1 MAGMGDGYVGTAQD
15 STRIRRLE
23 KQREEERKK
32 IQELKSKSASA
43 GEQTGLLQF
52 GSGTSEILE
61 TAFKKDTVGLVSRE
75 EYVEK
80 RVNIQNKIEEEEKE
94 KLRILQQEEE
104 ELEQQK
110 RKKRRKVKGCSRL
123 SFNDEI
129 ENGSDDEDDTIV
141 SYESNKLGR
150 GNIGKDPTVETS
162 FLPDSER
169 EAEEQAERER
179 LKKQWHREQE
189 LIRNE
194 PLQITYSY
202 WDGTGHRRAIQ
213 VRKGDSIGEFLRA
226 VQQQLAPEFR
236 EVRTTSVENL
246 LYVKED
252 LIIPHQH
259 SFYELIINKA
269 RGKSGPLFHFD
280 VHEDV
285 RTISDATVEKD
296 ESHAGKVVERHWYE
310 KNKHI
315 FPASRWEI
323 YDQTKKWQRY
333 TIHGD

>member
-15 STRIRRLE
+15 AVRIRRLQ
-23 KQREEERKK
+23 KQRDAERRK
-32 IQELKSKSASA
+32 IEELKSKSASVKA
-43 GEQTGLLQF
+43 QTGLLQF

-61 TAFKKDTVGLVSRE
+61 TAFKKETIGLVTRE

-80 RVNIQNKIEEEEKE
+80 RVTIKTKIEEEEKE
-94 KLRILQQEEE
+94 KLQKIQEEE
-104 ELEQQK
+104 ARLESEKRLKKK
-110 RKKRRKVKGCSRL
+110 RKTNFRL
-123 SFNDEI
+123 SFSEGLDGTE
-129 ENGSDDEDDTIV
+129 EEV
-141 SYESNKLGR
+141 EESKSEKLVKQKCGKL
-150 GNIGKDPTVETS
+150 GKDPTVETS

-179 LKKQWHREQE
+179 LKRQWAIEQE
-189 LIRNE
+189 MIKNE

-202 WDGTGHRRAIQ
+202 WDGRGHRKVIK
-213 VRKGDSIGEFLRA
+213 VRKGDTIGAFLRA
-226 VQQQLAPEFR
+226 VQQQLSPDFR

-285 RTISDATVEKD
+285 RTIADATIEKD

-323 YDQTKKWQRY
+323 YDATKKWERY
-333 TIHGD
+333 TIHGE

>member
-1 MAGMGDGYVGTAQD
+1 M
-15 STRIRRLE
+15 
-23 KQREEERKK
+23 
-32 IQELKSKSASA
+32 
-43 GEQTGLLQF
+43 
-52 GSGTSEILE
+52 
-61 TAFKKDTVGLVSRE
+61 
-75 EYVEK
+75 
-80 RVNIQNKIEEEEKE
+80 
-94 KLRILQQEEE
+94 
-104 ELEQQK
+104 
-110 RKKRRKVKGCSRL
+110 
-123 SFNDEI
+123 
-129 ENGSDDEDDTIV
+129 
-141 SYESNKLGR
+141 
-150 GNIGKDPTVETS
+150 
-162 FLPDSER
+162 
-169 EAEEQAERER
+169 
-179 LKKQWHREQE
+179 
-189 LIRNE
+189 IRNE

>member
-1 MAGMGDGYVGTAQD
+1 MSGMGDGYVGTAQD
-15 STRIRRLE
+15 AVRIRRLE
-23 KQREEERKK
+23 KQREAERRK
-32 IQELKSKSASA
+32 IEELKNKTASSK
-43 GEQTGLLQF
+43 GQPGLLQF

-61 TAFKKDTVGLVSRE
+61 TAFKKETVGLVTRE
-75 EYVEK
+75 QYVEK
-80 RVNIQNKIEEEEKE
+80 RVNIRTKIEEEEKE
-94 KLRILQQEEE
+94 KLQKLQQEEE
-104 ELEQQK
+104 ELQLQK
-110 RKKRRKVKGCSRL
+110 LKKRKVKVDPRL
-123 SFNDEI
+123 SFCDDF
-129 ENGSDDEDDTIV
+129 ENGNEDEDSETKTK
-141 SYESNKLGR
+141 ESDRLGQR
-150 GNIGKDPTVETS
+150 KFGKDPTVETS

-179 LKKQWHREQE
+179 LRKQWALEQAR
-189 LIRNE
+189 IKNE

-202 WDGTGHRRAIQ
+202 WDGTGHRRIIQ
-213 VRKGDSIGEFLRA
+213 VRKGDTIGEFLRA
-226 VQQQLAPEFR
+226 VQQQLASEFR
-236 EVRTTSVENL
+236 EVRTASVENL

-259 SFYELIINKA
+259 SFYELIVNKA

-285 RTISDATVEKD
+285 RTIADATIEKD

-323 YDQTKKWQRY
+323 YDPTKKWERY